1 MIFNGL
7 IGSALC
13 YFLWYN
19 IVGRLPATTASLG
32 SLLSPAIGVVLSA
45 LMLGEIPTTIDVIG
59 FGLIFAAAMSVILQP
74 RARAPAA
81 PPPAPD
87 PEVRR

>member
-1 MIFNGL
+1 
-7 IGSALC
+7 
-13 YFLWYN
+13 
-19 IVGRLPATTASLG
+19 
-32 SLLSPAIGVVLSA
+32 
-45 LMLGEIPTTIDVIG
+45 MLGEVPTIMDVIG

-74 RARAPAA
+74 RASAPAV

>member
-1 MIFNGL
+1 VA
-7 IGSALC
+7 SAL
-13 YFLWYN
+13 L
-19 IVGRLPATTASLG
+19 
-32 SLLSPAIGVVLSA
+32 
-45 LMLGEIPTTIDVIG
+45 LGEVPTTMDVIG

-74 RARAPAA
+74 RARATAA